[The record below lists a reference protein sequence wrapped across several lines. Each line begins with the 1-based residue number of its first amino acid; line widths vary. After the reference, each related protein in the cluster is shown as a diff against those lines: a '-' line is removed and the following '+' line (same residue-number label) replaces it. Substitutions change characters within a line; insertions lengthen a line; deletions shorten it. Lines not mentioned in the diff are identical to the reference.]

1 MHRGVSRRIKD
12 DCYICQVES
21 LHCDRQPVLHVPAGV
36 YSSYESAGIN
46 LEYLM
51 EKDAM
56 GKATIYL
63 CDQTISPVPHLSVR
77 LAAIKITQS
86 DYREYPE

>member
-1 MHRGVSRRIKD
+1 MIVIFVRLKAFTVIDNLS
-12 DCYICQVES
+12 CMS
-21 LHCDRQPVLHVPAGV
+21 AGV

-77 LAAIKITQS
+77 LAAIKIRQS
-86 DYREYPE
+86 DYGEYPE